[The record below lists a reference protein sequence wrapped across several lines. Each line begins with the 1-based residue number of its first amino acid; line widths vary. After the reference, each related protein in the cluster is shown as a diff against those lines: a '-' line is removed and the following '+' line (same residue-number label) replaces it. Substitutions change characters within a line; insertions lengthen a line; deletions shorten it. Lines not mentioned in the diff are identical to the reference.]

1 MLSHK
6 QPLGALEAG
15 PEGLGMDRR
24 GDMEGRDKVAGVMPC
39 FCNGNQQGF
48 VSSQSLNFL
57 FKAPVLSGL
66 CQPLG

>member
-6 QPLGALEAG
+6 QLFGVLEAG
-15 PEGLGMDRR
+15 PEGLGMAL
-24 GDMEGRDKVAGVMPC
+24 EGGDKVAAVMPR
-39 FCNGNQQGF
+39 FCNGNQHGF

-66 CQPLG
+66 CQALG